1 VSTFVSRL
9 YQMAKEYAA
18 ARAGWGVLLVAS
30 FSMNR
35 FPIRARALAASRSD
49 VMKKIVIGIAVSAAP
64 LGAGALAADL
74 EVKAPPAIPYSVWS
88 GPYLGISG
96 GARFNAVDGN
106 VTSAT
111 VGTPPN
117 SIWLPPVIPG
127 PNNWRPGAM
136 QFIDNI
142 AFRPGVYGGWTF
154 QVTPSYIIGLEA
166 DFAYVKET
174 SVFHGSAYPTN
185 LLFGSPELPFGA
197 SPNDQFRVTTTWDG
211 SVRLRGGWLATPSM
225 LIYFTAGVAFARI
238 EATSTCSTVPKTPNV
253 SNCVPGNYFSGTLGP
268 DVITHSGTQ
277 VGWTAGFGAE
287 TLLAGHWIARAQYRF
302 SDFGYPSNRFSA
314 FSATDVRTCTGCPSA
329 ASSPLTISYE
339 LPVMQHI
346 FEFGIAYKF
355 GP

>member
-1 VSTFVSRL
+1 VWLGGRFNVGAHHAGAEGHEVSTFASRL

-64 LGAGALAADL
+64 LGASALAADL

-96 GARFNAVDGN
+96 GARYNAVDGN

-117 SIWLPPVIPG
+117 SITLPPVIPG

-185 LLFGSPELPFGA
+185 LGEIQA
-197 SPNDQFRVTTTWDG
+197 PNRTAEALIVGPIEIETWLD
-211 SVRLRGGWLATPSM
+211 R
-225 LIYFTAGVAFARI
+225 
-238 EATSTCSTVPKTPNV
+238 EA
-253 SNCVPGNYFSGTLGP
+253 
-268 DVITHSGTQ
+268 IQ
-277 VGWTAGFGAE
+277 
-287 TLLAGHWIARAQYRF
+287 
-302 SDFGYPSNRFSA
+302 
-314 FSATDVRTCTGCPSA
+314 
-329 ASSPLTISYE
+329 
-339 LPVMQHI
+339 
-346 FEFGIAYKF
+346 
-355 GP
+355 